1 MLFISLNIAIPFLA
15 STFQTRVASTID
27 VVLLS
32 HSDTLHLGV
41 LPCAM
46 KKFGLFSPV
55 NATGSVFILGH
66 LTMYDHYLFQK
77 NEVWKDATP
86 LANIPKLLDALLQDG
101 FVRMDVQHL
110 MSNLTFLSGT
120 GASKIFADFS
130 PDSQIYIPVPTWSK
144 MHQMGHSFCGM
155 LVLIILQESILRLH
169 NGKNILPVKV
179 KGHFAFIDMAYQGFA
194 SGDLERDAKSI
205 RIFLE
210 DGHRIGC
217 SQSYAKNMGL
227 YGQRV
232 GCLRFGTCYILQVS
246 LTFGTSFAPEQH

>member
-1 MLFISLNIAIPFLA
+1 MMYPIQRSGSLSEVSLHKKTTKSHLSNGRLA
-15 STFQTRVASTID
+15 KD
-27 VVLLS
+27 
-32 HSDTLHLGV
+32 
-41 LPCAM
+41 
-46 KKFGLFSPV
+46 GLFNLVDEERPE
-55 NATGSVFILGH
+55 
-66 LTMYDHYLFQK
+66 K
-77 NEVWKDATP
+77 K
-86 LANIPKLLDALLQDG
+86 G